1 MIDPGQLREFIVR
14 PALLAINLYSPAA
27 ENLLMGT
34 AAVESRLVYI
44 DQLAPG
50 NGPAYG
56 PWQME
61 RRTHDDLVR
70 WLNGFPALRDKV
82 DAMVA
87 SWPKERHY
95 QLHTNLAY
103 AVVMARLYYYRLKEP
118 LPPEDNV
125 EAMARYWKTHYN
137 TKLGKGTVRGF
148 VKAYKLVANG

>member
-1 MIDPGQLREFIVR
+1 MIDAAQLREFIVR

-34 AAVESRLVYI
+34 AAVESHLIYV
-44 DQLAPG
+44 DQLQPG

-70 WLNGFPALRDKV
+70 WLEGFPALKAKV
-82 DAMVA
+82 DGMVA

-103 AVVMARLYYYRLKEP
+103 AVVMARLYYYRVKEP
-118 LPPEDNV
+118 LPPPNDV
-125 EAMARYWKTHYN
+125 LAMARYWKLHYN
-137 TKLGKGTVRGF
+137 TPLGKGTVKGF
-148 VKAYKLVANG
+148 VKAYKLVNNG